1 METGTTTAN
10 HLRSTALHAANSSES
25 SVIVE
30 KSLVTTLRI
39 GIVSALALPFGL
51 AGLAAAMT
59 NHQPPLDVIAPI
71 VALAALVFIACWA
84 RVLVHWRDP
93 DGPDDDDPWRR
104 GGGPDGVT
112 PPDGSSDGPSIDWTA
127 FEREFAAYVT
137 ACERVREGVL
147 AAVSAALRPATH
159 AIARASAA

>member
-1 METGTTTAN
+1 
-10 HLRSTALHAANSSES
+10 
-25 SVIVE
+25 VIVE

-59 NHQPPLDVIAPI
+59 NHEPPLDVIVPV
-71 VALAALVFIACWA
+71 VALAALVSIACWA

-104 GGGPDGVT
+104 GDGPNDIT
-112 PPDGSSDGPSIDWTA
+112 PPDGSHDGPSIDWTV
-127 FEREFAAYVT
+127 FEREFAAYVA
-137 ACERVREGVL
+137 ACERLREGVL
-147 AAVSAALRPATH
+147 VAVSAALRPATQ
-159 AIARASAA
+159 AIASA